1 MIRVTVRNE
10 YILEKEYPHIE
21 AIYPKGIHEAIA
33 DIYREES
40 EFEVT
45 AVSLDMPHQGL
56 DTELLD
62 KTDVLIWYG
71 HMVHEQ
77 VEDDLVERIKRRV
90 WEGMGLLILHSS
102 AQSKVFDRILGTTG
116 EVRWREIGEKE
127 RVWVVNRSHPIAQ
140 GLNMCFEI
148 PHSEMY
154 GEPFEIPAPDD
165 LVFIS
170 WYAGGDVL
178 RSGCCYHRGGGRVFY
193 FAPGHE
199 EYPIYYQDEIRL
211 VMKNAARWAA
221 PGTGVKVS
229 FGNVDTLEA
238 VE

>member
-1 MIRVTVRNE
+1 MIRVTVWNE
-10 YILEKEYPHIE
+10 YILEKEYSHIE

-56 DTELLD
+56 GTELLER
-62 KTDVLIWYG
+62 TDVLIWYG

-90 WEGMGLLILHSS
+90 WDGMGLLILHSS
-102 AQSKVFDRILGTTG
+102 VQSKVFDRVLGTTG

-170 WYAGGDVL
+170 WYAGGGCTPQRLLLSSGRRQGVL
-178 RSGCCYHRGGGRVFY
+178 FR
-193 FAPGHE
+193 
-199 EYPIYYQDEIRL
+199 
-211 VMKNAARWAA
+211 
-221 PGTGVKVS
+221 PGT
-229 FGNVDTLEA
+229 
-238 VE
+238 